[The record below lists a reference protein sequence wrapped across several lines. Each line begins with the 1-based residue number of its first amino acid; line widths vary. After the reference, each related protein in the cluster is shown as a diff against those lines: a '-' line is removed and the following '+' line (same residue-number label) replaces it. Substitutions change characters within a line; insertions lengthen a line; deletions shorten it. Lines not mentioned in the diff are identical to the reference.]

1 MTRLMLLVS
10 RYTDPA
16 GHRQLRWLLA
26 RKKVLR
32 RRTGTLK
39 HINRLAIVVR
49 PKEPFYAWT
58 RSLEGNSAIGL
69 KGRQLPS
76 KVYLV
81 DQVSLGSPERAL
93 RRHYQSIFAVQ
104 LHSWHLVE
112 ANWPAR
118 RTWQVFQQ
126 WFEAEVIDPVL
137 DLGNHRLHANPW

>member
-58 RSLEGNSAIGL
+58 RSLEGNSAIGP

-81 DQVSLGSPERAL
+81 RK
-93 RRHYQSIFAVQ
+93 VQ
-104 LHSWHLVE
+104 HSSR
-112 ANWPAR
+112 P
-118 RTWQVFQQ
+118 
-126 WFEAEVIDPVL
+126 
-137 DLGNHRLHANPW
+137 RLKNATRCWAK